1 MNNYVLKIKQMKNKF
16 FSLVI
21 TLAVG
26 IALAFIVKFFVLESY
41 TVPTDSM
48 EPTILR
54 GSKVGLLKL
63 PFTPKRGDVV
73 GFQHN
78 SESFV
83 KRVTGVPLDSVVKI
97 NGYFGLLTIENRSL
111 ATAFFKIP
119 KAGETLVFN
128 DSTFDF
134 YRPLIES
141 EGVQAGHILNKIF
154 INNLESITYTFKRNY
169 YFVEG
174 DNPAVSIDSRTFG
187 LISEK
192 DILGKVLF

>member
-1 MNNYVLKIKQMKNKF
+1 MRKKLSSFVSI
-16 FSLVI
+16 
-21 TLAVG
+21 LAIG
-26 IALAFIVKFFVLESY
+26 LALAFIVKIFVLESY

-63 PFTPKRGDVV
+63 PFTPKRGDVI

-78 SESFV
+78 NESFV
-83 KRVTGVPLDSVVKI
+83 KRITGVPLDSVVKI
-97 NGYFGLLTIENRSL
+97 NGRFDLLKTENR
-111 ATAFFKIP
+111 AWAAVFFKIP
-119 KAGETLVFN
+119 KAGEMLVF
-128 DSTFDF
+128 DESTFDF
-134 YRPLIES
+134 YRTLIES
-141 EGVQAGHILNKIF
+141 EGSQAGRILNKIF
-154 INNLESITYTFKRNY
+154 INNLESNTYTFKRHY

-174 DNPAVSIDSRTFG
+174 DNPAVSIDSRIFG